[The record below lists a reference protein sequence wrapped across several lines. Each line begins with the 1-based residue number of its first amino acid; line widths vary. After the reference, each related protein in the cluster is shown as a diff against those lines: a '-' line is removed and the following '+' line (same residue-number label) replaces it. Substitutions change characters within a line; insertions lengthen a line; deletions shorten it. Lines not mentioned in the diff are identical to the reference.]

1 MNIANTIQK
10 YQDKLVAAT
19 VQDWFYKREI
29 TPNQITY
36 SRFVISFVILLCLFA
51 FHTSTSVIL
60 VLFVLGALTDMVDGS
75 LARNTDQITDLGKT
89 MDPLADK
96 TLIFTLFLT
105 SFQTLPHWVIY
116 SVIGMELFNIIASS
130 LYCFILRKVNQANFP
145 GKVKMFLEVVG
156 VLFVLLA
163 QITQDP
169 GWSALSKNVFLLAL
183 VFLTMSIIERTFWF
197 LRTERRQ
204 IADVESELSEASVKH

>member
-1 MNIANTIQK
+1 MQIANTIQK

-19 VQDWFYKREI
+19 VQDWFYKRKI

-36 SRFVISFVILLCLFA
+36 SRFVISFVILLCLFV
-51 FHTSTSVIL
+51 FKIPIL
-60 VLFVLGALTDMVDGS
+60 GILILFIIGALTDMVDGS
-75 LARNTDQITDLGKT
+75 LARNTNQITDLGKT
-89 MDPLADK
+89 LDPLADK

-116 SVIGMELFNIIASS
+116 SVIGMELFNIIVSS
-130 LYCFILRKVNQANFP
+130 LYCFVLRKVNQANFP

-156 VLFVLLA
+156 VLFILLA

-197 LRTERRQ
+197 LKTERKQ
-204 IADVESELSEASVKH
+204 LPTEDFEESFKVVR

>member
-10 YQDKLVAAT
+10 YQDKLVAET
-19 VQDWFYKREI
+19 VQDWFYKRRI

-36 SRFVISFVILLCLFA
+36 SRFVISFVIILCLFI
-51 FHTSTSVIL
+51 FKTPIFSIL
-60 VLFVLGALTDMVDGS
+60 ILFIIGALTDMVDGS
-75 LARNTDQITDLGKT
+75 LARNTNQITELGKT
-89 MDPLADK
+89 LDPLADK

-116 SVIGMELFNIIASS
+116 GVIGMELFNIIVSS
-130 LYCFILRKVNQANFP
+130 TYCFIVRKVNQANFP
-145 GKVKMFLEVVG
+145 GKIKMFLEVIG
-156 VLFVLLA
+156 IIFVLLA

-197 LRTERRQ
+197 LKTERKQLPTEDWEQSFKIVR
-204 IADVESELSEASVKH
+204 